1 MSKSKYTPGNWRVS
15 PIGAGFEVEDSRG
28 QIVAQTQQLR
38 PIRGPQD
45 HEERRANSRLIAK
58 CPEMLEALKKAERNV
73 TMLCNY
79 CEKELGGATYTREM
93 VDKWRTL
100 IREAEGE

>member
-15 PIGAGFEVEDSRG
+15 PIGVGFEVEDSRG

-45 HEERRANSRLIAK
+45 HEERRANARLIAK
-58 CPEMLEALKKAERNV
+58 CPEMLEMLKKLV
-73 TMLCNY
+73 TCDCSLTPKGDFILRLPRSM
-79 CEKELGGATYTREM
+79 ESELIA
-93 VDKWRTL
+93 L